1 LRVFQRSRQFFA
13 SFDSKL
19 QVPMKKLTFLT
30 LFILSSSAWAQSVP
44 APATK
49 RPNIVFIMS
58 DDHAYQAISAYSNR
72 LIETPNID
80 RIAKMGMLFTNAT
93 VTNSIC
99 APSRATILT
108 GKHSH
113 LNGKIDNDFPF
124 DTTNV
129 TFPQLFQE
137 AGYQTAMFGKLH
149 FGNAP
154 KGFDQYKIL
163 PGQGSYYNPDFITK
177 NEGTIRVEGYV
188 TDIITDMTLDWLEEE
203 RNPTDPFLLFYLHK
217 APHREWLPAERHLEE
232 FTQRTF
238 PEPATLFDDYSGRG
252 RAAKEAEMNL
262 LKHMNWSGDSKIYP
276 SVMRELGI
284 PGTSN
289 WDTLAF
295 SREVGRLT
303 PAQLANWTRS
313 YDQVNAALKES
324 YPSMD
329 DKEKMQWRYQR
340 YMQDYLGTIRAV
352 DENVGRV
359 LDYLEANNLM
369 DNTLIVYTSDQG
381 FYLGEHG
388 WYDKRFV
395 YDESFKTPLLVAWPG
410 KIAPKST
417 SSTMVQNLDYAQTFL
432 EAAGIPAP
440 ADMQGESLLPL
451 LTGNSESWTRDAVY
465 YHYYE
470 YPAVHMVKRHY
481 AIVTEQYKLVH
492 YYYDVDEW
500 ELIDRIK
507 DPQELRNVYDDPA
520 YAPVVTELHRKL
532 EALRKQYGDSA
543 EISQGYLDAYLDRLE
558 KNPAFGSNIEVTKKL
573 LEERKKSRQD

>member
-1 LRVFQRSRQFFA
+1 MKIL
-13 SFDSKL
+13 SF
-19 QVPMKKLTFLT
+19 LTLTLTLT
-30 LFILSSSAWAQSVP
+30 LFILSSSAWAQSTQ
-44 APATK
+44 APTTK

-72 LIETPNID
+72 LIQTPNID

-129 TFPQLFQE
+129 TFPQLFQQ

-188 TDIITDMTLDWLEEE
+188 TDIITDMTLDWLKEE
-203 RNPTDPFLLFYLHK
+203 RIPNDPFLLFYLHK

-276 SVMRELGI
+276 AVMRELGI

-303 PAQLANWTRS
+303 PKQLANWTRS
-313 YDQVNAALKES
+313 YDLVNASFKAS
-324 YPSMD
+324 FPSMD

-388 WYDKRFV
+388 WFDKRFV

-417 SSTMVQNLDYAQTFL
+417 STTMVQNLDYAQTFL

-451 LTGNSESWTRDAVY
+451 LTGNSDSWTRDAVY

-481 AIVTEQYKLVH
+481 AVVTEQYKLVH

-507 DPQELRNVYDDPA
+507 DPQELRNVYNDPT
-520 YAPVVTELHRKL
+520 YAPVVAELHRKL
-532 EALRKQYGDSA
+532 EELRKQYGDSA

-558 KNPAFGSNIEVTKKL
+558 NNPAFGSNIEVTKKL
-573 LEERKKSRQD
+573 LEERKKSKKDE